1 VVKITLFINASPKAG
16 INALGLLQVK
26 SFNLFPRPAAIIKD
40 FMIELSEFLC
50 VRPYTQ
56 TGDNKYYAG

>member
-1 VVKITLFINASPKAG
+1 MPACFVVKITLFINASPKAG

-40 FMIELSEFLC
+40 FMI
-50 VRPYTQ
+50 
-56 TGDNKYYAG
+56 